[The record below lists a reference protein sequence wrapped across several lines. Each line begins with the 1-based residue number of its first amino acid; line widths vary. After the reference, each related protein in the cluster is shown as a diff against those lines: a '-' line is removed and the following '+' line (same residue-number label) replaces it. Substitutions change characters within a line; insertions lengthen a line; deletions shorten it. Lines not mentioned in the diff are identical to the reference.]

1 MKKILLPFFGAL
13 LLLIACET
21 FQQKDNEQQ
30 QQTAEEN
37 AGIYCGACHQFP
49 KPDLLTKT
57 MWKEEVLPKM
67 AHFMG
72 LFKSEQERLAL
83 IENNTG
89 GQRVLAQNIFPT
101 NPLVDSVTFQQICN
115 WYIRNAPEKFENK
128 PVISEKNS
136 LDYFTMEK
144 GPAKYHPPSTTLL
157 KLEKDGKI
165 LFGDANASLFQL
177 LDPQQKPKI
186 AAELA
191 EAPVHAFL
199 HNGFAYVTCMG
210 SFSPTDEANGLLVKI
225 PNGSNG
231 PGGIVIDSLQRPVHT
246 TLSDL
251 DEDGYQDLLICEFG
265 KYTGA
270 LNLYAG
276 MPNEK
281 FKKVTLH
288 PKPGAIKTYVKDMN
302 GDGRKDVVALFAQ
315 ADEGIDIFFN
325 QGNHQYKRQRVI
337 SFPPGYGSSSFQ
349 LKDINLDGF
358 DDIIYTAGDNADFKH
373 ILRPYHGI
381 YLYLNNGKNAFKQE
395 EFIALPGAYDA
406 RMEDFDVDGDQ
417 DIAAISF
424 FPDWQ
429 ASPSHGFVMFENS
442 GGNTYEAH
450 ALKDA
455 NIGRWIVMD
464 AGDMDQDGDVDII
477 LGSLT
482 METVPDIGLVK
493 RWTAGGIPYVI
504 LRNTRK

>member
-1 MKKILLPFFGAL
+1 
-13 LLLIACET
+13 
-21 FQQKDNEQQ
+21 
-30 QQTAEEN
+30 
-37 AGIYCGACHQFP
+37 
-49 KPDLLTKT
+49 
-57 MWKEEVLPKM
+57 
-67 AHFMG
+67 
-72 LFKSEQERLAL
+72 
-83 IENNTG
+83 
-89 GQRVLAQNIFPT
+89 
-101 NPLVDSVTFQQICN
+101 
-115 WYIRNAPEKFENK
+115 
-128 PVISEKNS
+128 
-136 LDYFTMEK
+136 
-144 GPAKYHPPSTTLL
+144 
-157 KLEKDGKI
+157 
-165 LFGDANASLFQL
+165 
-177 LDPQQKPKI
+177 
-186 AAELA
+186 
-191 EAPVHAFL
+191 
-199 HNGFAYVTCMG
+199 
-210 SFSPTDEANGLLVKI
+210 
-225 PNGSNG
+225 
-231 PGGIVIDSLQRPVHT
+231 
-246 TLSDL
+246 
-251 DEDGYQDLLICEFG
+251 
-265 KYTGA
+265 
-270 LNLYAG
+270 
-276 MPNEK
+276 
-281 FKKVTLH
+281 
-288 PKPGAIKTYVKDMN
+288 
-302 GDGRKDVVALFAQ
+302 
-315 ADEGIDIFFN
+315 
-325 QGNHQYKRQRVI
+325 VI

-406 RMEDFDVDGDQ
+406 RMEDFDLDGDQ